1 MRGELAAPRVLALQ
15 EVARVDHR
23 RVANVDAVRPDEVA
37 EGQPESINFIIF
49 TREKQQKKA

>member
-49 TREKQQKKA
+49 TREKQQKK